1 MNLDKFYQ
9 TFHGKYEGYDL
20 EELKKTPQYKLGMF
34 TKIINNK
41 EYFRK
46 NLRGI
51 LEKDGSE
58 NIKEFEDFLV
68 YNRAWYWIKDF
79 DDDGFEIIV
88 VHNYDEILLA
98 LDSSIKYFEGVED
111 YEKCSYLFSFK
122 KVLKKL
128 DPPKNT

>member
-9 TFHGKYEGYDL
+9 TFHGKHEGYDL

-68 YNRAWYWIKDF
+68 YNRAWYWVKDF
-79 DDDGFEIIV
+79 DVNGFEIIV
-88 VHNYDEILLA
+88 VHNYDETLLA
-98 LDSSIKYFEGVED
+98 LDSSIKYFEKVED

-122 KVLKKL
+122 NFLKEL
-128 DPPKNT
+128 DPLKIT